1 MACNTTKND
10 YLEREYQ
17 LLTRWIMGEVLRNV
31 LLLTWMACAVNGN
44 AQAAESQITIEEE
57 MPADSSADTV
67 VFGSARKPDGGQD
80 EAIVEQN
87 PDGGNPLGNPLV
99 TEPEEPQ
106 TSVPALETTDPAA
119 IQPAKPGIKPI
130 EQSSQ
135 QGILKPWEEPLPQPS
150 DKIENELY
158 QSGNDIIDVQAYPI
172 KDVSTVTEPNLQ
184 PRIITQ

>member
-1 MACNTTKND
+1 
-10 YLEREYQ
+10 
-17 LLTRWIMGEVLRNV
+17 MGEVLRNV
-31 LLLTWMACAVNGN
+31 LLLTWMACAVNSN
-44 AQAAESQITIEEE
+44 AQAAENQMTIEEE
-57 MPADSSADTV
+57 APADSSSDTV

-99 TEPEEPQ
+99 IESDEPQ
-106 TSVPALETTDPAA
+106 TPAPALETTVPAA
-119 IQPAKPGIKPI
+119 AQTAQPGIKPI
-130 EQSSQ
+130 EQSSE
-135 QGILKPWEEPLPQPS
+135 QGVLKPWEEPLPQPS